1 MSESTCPKQLGKYRI
16 LKTLGQGSTSIVY
29 LAEDP
34 FAQRQVAV
42 KFFCQ
47 PQTGTDS
54 LKQRVLKIFLN
65 EASLV
70 GQLNHPHIVS
80 ILDAVVDPE
89 NRLLVM
95 EHVDG
100 GTIEP
105 YCQVDRL
112 FPVQRVVE
120 IIFKCTKALEYAQQ
134 HGIIHRD
141 IKPANILLTSDGE
154 IKISDFGSALLE
166 RTDQT
171 QLSGMGSPAY
181 MAPEQLRDEALSQQA
196 DIYALGLVMYQLLT
210 GYYPYNAASHVS
222 LVYQILNSEPPTPSI
237 YRRDIPEALNQIV
250 LKAIQKDVDQ
260 RYSNWQEFGDDLM
273 AIAGGISLQ
282 GLNLKETR
290 ITDTEKFNAI
300 KGLSFFQDFSEI
312 QIWEVL
318 RITHWRKLAK
328 GERIIQEGEVGELF
342 YVLSQGEAKVTRGK
356 KVLSALQPG
365 DCFGEMLYFHA
376 TSTIRTTSVIT
387 TSDAVVIE
395 INASALSQASDACQV
410 QFNKAF
416 LRILDQKISR
426 LLCLVADASA

>member
-16 LKTLGQGSTSIVY
+16 LKILGQGSTSIVY

-120 IIFKCTKALEYAQQ
+120 VIFKCTKALEYAQQ

-141 IKPANILLTSDGE
+141 IKPANILLTADGD

-181 MAPEQLRDEALSQQA
+181 MAPEQLRDESLSQQA
-196 DIYALGLVMYQLLT
+196 DI
-210 GYYPYNAASHVS
+210 N
-222 LVYQILNSEPPTPSI
+222 
-237 YRRDIPEALNQIV
+237 
-250 LKAIQKDVDQ
+250 
-260 RYSNWQEFGDDLM
+260 
-273 AIAGGISLQ
+273 
-282 GLNLKETR
+282 
-290 ITDTEKFNAI
+290 
-300 KGLSFFQDFSEI
+300 
-312 QIWEVL
+312 
-318 RITHWRKLAK
+318 
-328 GERIIQEGEVGELF
+328 
-342 YVLSQGEAKVTRGK
+342 
-356 KVLSALQPG
+356 
-365 DCFGEMLYFHA
+365 C
-376 TSTIRTTSVIT
+376 
-387 TSDAVVIE
+387 
-395 INASALSQASDACQV
+395 
-410 QFNKAF
+410 
-416 LRILDQKISR
+416 
-426 LLCLVADASA
+426 